1 MYEEQSSMLPVIII
15 AAVVVV
21 LVLIAGAVMMTK
33 LYKRATKEV
42 AFVRTGLGGEKVV
55 KDGGAIVI
63 GMFHEVIA
71 VNMQTIRIEVSRTKQ
86 QALISRDRMRLD
98 VTADFY
104 VRVKPNSQGISM
116 AAQTLG
122 TKTMRSEEL
131 KALAESKFVDVLRS
145 VAAEMTMFEMH
156 EQRSEFVQKVQ
167 ASVANDLEKNGLE
180 LETVSL
186 TGFDQTELEFFNENN
201 AFDAEGRARLAKII
215 EDKRKETNDITQA
228 TRIEIEQRDLDAE
241 KESLTIKQARE
252 QAELDQ
258 KREVAAMAARQRAEI
273 ARAEQESQRD
283 SDTAE
288 IERQQAVEAARI
300 ENSKKTEQ
308 AEIERQRDIE
318 VAEQQKAIILAEKSE
333 EENAA
338 RAKAAAADKDRV
350 EKEEAVITAR
360 ELAAANRAK
369 EVAVTQARQEAE
381 EEAQSITVR
390 AEAEKQAAA
399 DRAEARRTEAT
410 ANRDAALLEAEGLE
424 KKMTVEAM
432 GTEAMNKAKN
442 MLSEEQIAL
451 QRALAQIEALPKIV
465 EESVKPLTSIEGIK
479 ILQGW
484 GAGSTGSGV
493 QSSAGNGGNIADQ
506 LTNAALGYRA
516 NAPLVDSLL
525 QELGLVDAGKG
536 LEQLI
541 SDGGIASLKD
551 GVSRSFP
558 KAEDATDSDETVN
571 TVGEDSHEDWKSS
584 EEA

>member
-1 MYEEQSSMLPVIII
+1 M
-15 AAVVVV
+15 
-21 LVLIAGAVMMTK
+21 
-33 LYKRATKEV
+33 
-42 AFVRTGLGGEKVV
+42 V

-71 VNMQTIRIEVSRTKQ
+71 VNMQTLRIEVSKTKQ
-86 QALISRDRMRLD
+86 GALITRDRMRID
-98 VTADFY
+98 ITADFY
-104 VRVKPNSQGISM
+104 VRVKPDHSGIAM

-122 TKTMRSEEL
+122 TKTMRSDEVRDL
-131 KALAESKFVDVLRS
+131 IDSKFTDVLRS
-145 VAAEMTMFEMH
+145 VAAEMTMTEIH
-156 EQRSEFVQKVQ
+156 EQRADFVQKVQ
-167 ASVANDLEKNGLE
+167 NSVANDLEKNGLE
-180 LETVSL
+180 LESVSL

-241 KESLTIKQARE
+241 KESLMIKQARE

-258 KREVAAMAARQRAEI
+258 KREVAAMSARQRAEI

-410 ANRDAALLEAEGLE
+410 ANRDAAVLEAEGLE

-484 GAGSTGSGV
+484 GAGSTGSAV
-493 QSSAGNGGNIADQ
+493 QSNGGNGGNMADQ

-525 QELGLVDAGKG
+525 QELGLVGAGKG
-536 LEQLI
+536 LEQLV

-551 GVSRSFP
+551 GASNGFL
-558 KAEDATDSDETVN
+558 KETDVANSEETKDF
-571 TVGEDSHEDWKSS
+571 VGEDEDKDCKSP
-584 EEA
+584 EEI

>member
-493 QSSAGNGGNIADQ
+493 HSSAGNGGNMADQ

-551 GVSRSFP
+551 GVSKGFA
-558 KAEDATDSDETVN
+558 KETDVANSEETVDA
-571 TVGEDSHEDWKSS
+571 VGEESDADWKQS

>member
-1 MYEEQSSMLPVIII
+1 MNIEQGGMLPIII
-15 AAVVVV
+15 VASVVVV

-71 VNMQTIRIEVSRTKQ
+71 VNMQTLRIEVSKTKQ
-86 QALISRDRMRLD
+86 GALITRDRMRID
-98 VTADFY
+98 ITADFY
-104 VRVKPNSQGISM
+104 VRVKPDQAGIAM

-122 TKTMRSEEL
+122 TKTMRSDEVRDL
-131 KALAESKFVDVLRS
+131 IDSKFTDVLRS
-145 VAAEMTMFEMH
+145 VAAEMTMTEIH
-156 EQRSEFVQKVQ
+156 EQRADFVQKVQ
-167 ASVANDLEKNGLE
+167 NSVANDLEKNGLE
-180 LETVSL
+180 LESVSL
-186 TGFDQTELEFFNENN
+186 TGFDQTELEYFNENN

-252 QAELDQ
+252 QAELEQ

-273 ARAEQESQRD
+273 ARAEQESQKNI
-283 SDTAE
+283 DTAE
-288 IERQQAVEAARI
+288 IERKQAVEAARI

-338 RAKAAAADKDRV
+338 RAKAAAADKERV
-350 EKEEAVITAR
+350 EKEEEVITAR

-369 EVAVTQARQEAE
+369 EVAVTKARQEAE

-410 ANRDAALLEAEGLE
+410 ANRDAAVLEAEGLE
-424 KKMTVEAM
+424 KSMAVEAN
-432 GTEAMNKAKN
+432 GVEAMNKAKN
-442 MLSEEQIAL
+442 MLSEEQISL
-451 QRALAQIEALPKIV
+451 HRALAQIEALPKIV

-484 GAGSTGSGV
+484 GVGSSTTGA
-493 QSSAGNGGNIADQ
+493 QSSGGNNGNLADQ
-506 LTNAALGYRA
+506 LTNAALSYRA

-525 QELGLVDAGKG
+525 QELGLVSAGKG
-536 LEQLI
+536 LEDLI
-541 SDGGIASLKD
+541 SSGGLVERNSSAVQDSSEDIIASENKEELD
-551 GVSRSFP
+551 IASEIGNAEVVSS
-558 KAEDATDSDETVN
+558 
-571 TVGEDSHEDWKSS
+571 
-584 EEA
+584 

>member
-1 MYEEQSSMLPVIII
+1 MYEEQGSMLPIIII

-432 GTEAMNKAKN
+432 GTEAMNNAKN
-442 MLSEEQIAL
+442 TLSEEQIAL

-484 GAGSTGSGV
+484 GAGSTGSAV
-493 QSSAGNGGNIADQ
+493 QSSAGNGGNMADQ
-506 LTNAALGYRA
+506 LTNAALSYRA

-525 QELGLVDAGKG
+525 QELGLVGAGKG
-536 LEQLI
+536 LEQLV
-541 SDGGIASLKD
+541 SDGGITSLKD
-551 GVSRSFP
+551 GASNGFLKETDVANSEETEDVVS
-558 KAEDATDSDETVN
+558 EDADKDY
-571 TVGEDSHEDWKSS
+571 KSP
-584 EEA
+584 EEI